1 MSERIEVAITFK
13 RNLWW
18 EGGRYSIK
26 GVDYCSCKFFYNLI
40 NNTFLKELL
49 QSEKVIQ
56 ALKAHQKKV
65 KENKIKEMQERKVKK
80 EQEPLKEAID
90 QGKISACLIAGLLEN
105 AQSVQFHL
113 VLLFF

>member
-1 MSERIEVAITFK
+1 M
-13 RNLWW
+13 
-18 EGGRYSIK
+18 
-26 GVDYCSCKFFYNLI
+26 I

-80 EQEPLKEAID
+80 EQEPLKGATG
-90 QGKISACLIAGLLEN
+90 QGKKSLVPLGIT
-105 AQSVQFHL
+105 
-113 VLLFF
+113 VLLKFFRGETGIWDAYLLS